1 MMLWLGRV
9 TISTTAVVAE
19 QKIRIMGAVA
29 ATASHATPV
38 RLA

>member
-1 MMLWLGRV
+1 MLWLERV
-9 TISTTAVVAE
+9 MISTTAVVAE
-19 QKIRIMGAVA
+19 QKIRTMGADV